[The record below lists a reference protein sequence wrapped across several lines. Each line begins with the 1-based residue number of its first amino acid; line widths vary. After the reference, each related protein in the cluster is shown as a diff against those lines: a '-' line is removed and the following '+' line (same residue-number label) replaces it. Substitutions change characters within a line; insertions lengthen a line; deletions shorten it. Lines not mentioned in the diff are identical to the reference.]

1 MAYLLLVLFI
11 ISAMGNLYLI
21 RQHKTKQKQMVYM
34 EEKLSS
40 IIDIETRER
49 ILLQTDDKHIQ
60 SLLVQINRLLDNNQK
75 TIADYKN
82 IEHSMRK
89 MLSNISHDLK
99 TPLTVI
105 LGYTEMIH
113 YDKNL
118 TKDKREQYL
127 QTIHLKT
134 EEVLV
139 LINRFFDLVKLE
151 SGDKEISCSRI
162 ELCELSRKIILEYNE
177 ILIHKAF
184 DVSIDIPEKEVYVWG
199 NEEALESVLHNLIS
213 NAIQYGVDGK
223 MLRFRIRVMDN
234 RVYVEVSDEG
244 KGISELHRN
253 RVFERMYTLEDSRN
267 SQYQG
272 SGLGLTITKRFVE
285 QMEGTISVDSLP
297 FKNTTF
303 TVNLKRIRF

>member
-1 MAYLLLVLFI
+1 MI
-11 ISAMGNLYLI
+11 
-21 RQHKTKQKQMVYM
+21 YM
-34 EEKLSS
+34 EKKLGS
-40 IIDIETRER
+40 IIDLETRER

-60 SLLVQINRLLDNNQK
+60 SLLVQINRLLDNNQE
-75 TIADYKN
+75 TIADYKK

-105 LGYTEMIH
+105 LGYTEMMH
-113 YDKNL
+113 HDKKL
-118 TKDKREQYL
+118 TKDKREQYV
-127 QTIHLKT
+127 QTIHLKM

-184 DVSIDIPEKEVYVWG
+184 DVSIDIPEKELYVWG

-213 NAIQYGVDGK
+213 NAIQYGADGK
-223 MLRFRIRVMDN
+223 MLRFRIRATNN
-234 RVYVEVSDEG
+234 RVYVEVSDKG

-272 SGLGLTITKRFVE
+272 SGLGLTITKRFIE
-285 QMEGTISVDSLP
+285 QMEGTISLDSVP

-303 TVNLKRIRF
+303 TVKLKQIQF

>member
-1 MAYLLLVLFI
+1 MAYLLLVLFVV
-11 ISAMGNLYLI
+11 SAIANLYLV
-21 RQHKTKQKQMVYM
+21 RQYRTKQKEIIYM
-34 EEKLSS
+34 RDKLST
-40 IIDIETRER
+40 IIDLETRER
-49 ILLQTDDKHIQ
+49 ILLQTDDKYVQ
-60 SLLVQINRLLDNNQK
+60 SLLVQINRLLDDNQK
-75 TIADYKN
+75 TIANYKN

-113 YDKNL
+113 YDKSL
-118 TKDKREQYL
+118 TKDKGEQYL

-134 EEVLV
+134 EEVLM

-151 SGDKEISCSRI
+151 SGDKKISCSRI

-184 DVSIDIPEKEVYVWG
+184 DVSIDIPENKVYVWG

-213 NAIQYGVDGK
+213 NAIQYGADGK
-223 MLRFRIRVMDN
+223 MLGFRISVRDN
-234 RVYVEVSDEG
+234 SVYIEVSDKG

-267 SQYQG
+267 NQYQG

-285 QMEGTISVDSLP
+285 QMEGTISLDSIP
-297 FKNTTF
+297 FKKTTF
-303 TVNLKRIRF
+303 TVGLKRIRF